1 MKKKV
6 NKIEEKYTDHYL
18 RLFIFASLLLLI
30 FLVPI
35 TQPYFLRIH
44 DVSELPKVT
53 LIRILGGLALLL
65 IGLWLI
71 LGKREFILPP
81 KSVSIWIFL
90 FLISWILSTIFS
102 TNFYLSFFG
111 SYMRQMGFLSYFFY
125 FVIFF
130 LIYDVVDSQKEQNY
144 FFWAIIF
151 STVIV
156 TFVGILQIYR
166 LMPWFERVR
175 TESRIIST
183 LGHADFLGHFLVMV
197 IPIILSKIYTSEKY
211 YSKILYLLI
220 FLSSF
225 LVLLGSYTRGSWI
238 AFIISLVFYY
248 GYMFLR
254 NRNFIKKNSIITIL
268 LIVGMIFTVGV
279 FYFTEQEYYIKR
291 QNLGV
296 FSLKERF
303 QSIGV
308 GLGVTQSNPRVL
320 TWRDSINLFTDK
332 ILKSPRLLIGLG
344 HETFSFNFTPYK
356 SLDLARYDRG
366 KGYPDREHN
375 EFLDILFPLGIFGL
389 LSFCM
394 ILINTFRN
402 GIYMIDKIPNS
413 ERILY
418 LGVISGWI
426 GFIIQSLV
434 LFGLSATYLY
444 FWSLTA
450 FILLSYKFYDSDKVW
465 KIDVRNLPHML
476 KSILFIMFTFIS
488 LFSIYISARFFRAE
502 VFYRFGLDYSVS
514 GDAGKASALF
524 EEAIRLRPQE
534 SAFREAAVKAYLN
547 IMGATTNENDKNY
560 AFNRGLYHIEGMLKN
575 AYYRSLTYN
584 LVGAFYAQSYHYLGE
599 KDKSLL
605 YKAEE
610 SLYKALSYDKYSI
623 PPMEN
628 LMRLYSFDLKDQN
641 KVLEIAKRIL
651 EIDPNHEE
659 ALNYMAQYYYTKRKY
674 EEAKNIYENLLSK
687 KPDSKDLYVN
697 LGLIYY
703 QLKNYKKAEELLLK
717 ALSYDPYDD
726 KVLALLKKV
735 YEAWGIKKSLPQI
748 KLNDNVLVQ
757 RGLDYYNNKNYQKAI
772 EFFKKALEANPNS
785 FEAMNNIGACYY
797 MLGDYDNAEYWF
809 SKAINAKIDYIQAYS
824 NLAYVLIQKGKIDM
838 AEKIIKDGLK
848 YKPNDESLKSLLDE
862 VVKLKGKG
870 SN

>member
-1 MKKKV
+1 MKMI
-6 NKIEEKYTDHYL
+6 KIM
-18 RLFIFASLLLLI
+18 LL
-30 FLVPI
+30 
-35 TQPYFLRIH
+35 T
-44 DVSELPKVT
+44 
-53 LIRILGGLALLL
+53 
-65 IGLWLI
+65 
-71 LGKREFILPP
+71 
-81 KSVSIWIFL
+81 
-90 FLISWILSTIFS
+90 
-102 TNFYLSFFG
+102 
-111 SYMRQMGFLSYFFY
+111 
-125 FVIFF
+125 
-130 LIYDVVDSQKEQNY
+130 
-144 FFWAIIF
+144 
-151 STVIV
+151 
-156 TFVGILQIYR
+156 
-166 LMPWFERVR
+166 
-175 TESRIIST
+175 
-183 LGHADFLGHFLVMV
+183 
-197 IPIILSKIYTSEKY
+197 
-211 YSKILYLLI
+211 
-220 FLSSF
+220 
-225 LVLLGSYTRGSWI
+225 
-238 AFIISLVFYY
+238 
-248 GYMFLR
+248 
-254 NRNFIKKNSIITIL
+254 
-268 LIVGMIFTVGV
+268 
-279 FYFTEQEYYIKR
+279 
-291 QNLGV
+291 
-296 FSLKERF
+296 
-303 QSIGV
+303 
-308 GLGVTQSNPRVL
+308 
-320 TWRDSINLFTDK
+320 
-332 ILKSPRLLIGLG
+332 
-344 HETFSFNFTPYK
+344 
-356 SLDLARYDRG
+356 
-366 KGYPDREHN
+366 
-375 EFLDILFPLGIFGL
+375 
-389 LSFCM
+389 
-394 ILINTFRN
+394 
-402 GIYMIDKIPNS
+402 
-413 ERILY
+413 
-418 LGVISGWI
+418 
-426 GFIIQSLV
+426 
-434 LFGLSATYLY
+434 
-444 FWSLTA
+444 
-450 FILLSYKFYDSDKVW
+450 
-465 KIDVRNLPHML
+465 
-476 KSILFIMFTFIS
+476 
-488 LFSIYISARFFRAE
+488 
-502 VFYRFGLDYSVS
+502 
-514 GDAGKASALF
+514 
-524 EEAIRLRPQE
+524 
-534 SAFREAAVKAYLN
+534 
-547 IMGATTNENDKNY
+547 
-560 AFNRGLYHIEGMLKN
+560 RGLYHIEGMLKN